1 MFAGVRTAL
10 GLDGDGM
17 YAQAFQ
23 AVELMMAEFSAA
35 DKSKGFR
42 EIISSGASGSF
53 FYFTPNKQFIVKTVS
68 KREKD
73 TLTRF

>member
-42 EIISSGASGSF
+42 EIISSGASGSGAR
-53 FYFTPNKQFIVKTVS
+53 VA
-68 KREKD
+68 R
-73 TLTRF
+73 